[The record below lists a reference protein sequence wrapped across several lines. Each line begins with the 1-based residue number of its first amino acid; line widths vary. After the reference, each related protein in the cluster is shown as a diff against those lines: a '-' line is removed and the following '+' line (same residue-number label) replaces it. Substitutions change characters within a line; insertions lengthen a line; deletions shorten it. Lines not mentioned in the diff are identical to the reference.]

1 MFVKLP
7 EKPSYKPRPPTLPIL
22 LTPEYMDTQVVLQNL
37 VATSNTPGISSPPET
52 KKMKYD

>member
-1 MFVKLP
+1 MFV
-7 EKPSYKPRPPTLPIL
+7 KPSYKPRPPTVPIL
-22 LTPEYMDTQVVLQNL
+22 LTPEYMETQVVLQNL